1 MHALWLHNSHDH
13 FGDSRA
19 RLYPASGPG
28 KGRIYESNG
37 MHHSCSRLRLLYIYV
52 LSVCPMVSILFQS
65 NLIQP
70 NLIQRLEI
78 LLWYVHGVMRARVYI
93 MAVPDSE

>member
-1 MHALWLHNSHDH
+1 MMRCLVPKMDVMYKLVVLQILERRKLLACAH

-37 MHHSCSRLRLLYIYV
+37 MHHSCSRLRLLYIYIEC
-52 LSVCPMVSILFQS
+52 LSNGIYSVPILRAMVCIIVVRDI
-65 NLIQP
+65 
-70 NLIQRLEI
+70 
-78 LLWYVHGVMRARVYI
+78 Y
-93 MAVPDSE
+93 